1 MVIPPSGEPSLD
13 PPPSLTPSTGRKHA
27 AAFHKESEI
36 TAIDLD
42 EVFRIHDAAMVISQ
56 SQESQTPAYRW
67 FTSRMT
73 PPGDLLL
80 KRT

>member
-1 MVIPPSGEPSLD
+1 LA
-13 PPPSLTPSTGRKHA
+13 GRKHA
-27 AAFHKESEI
+27 AAFHEESEI

-42 EVFRIHDAAMVISQ
+42 EVFGIHDAAMVINQ
-56 SQESQTPAYRW
+56 LHELQTPTYRW

-80 KRT
+80 RRT